1 MDHLMQMKVFPAF
14 LHRSVQTESGVETL
28 QNIQVQIQAE
38 EGEQNTET
46 GEPNQ
51 DPENLSAEV
60 QRHQPAGGGGQRV
73 RLHSCSTSVFH
84 FICFIVCIRAR

>member
-1 MDHLMQMKVFPAF
+1 MQMKVFPGF

-28 QNIQVQIQAE
+28 QNILVQIQAE

-60 QRHQPAGGGGQRV
+60 QRHQPAGEGRQSV
-73 RLHSCSTSVFH
+73 RFHSCTTLVLH
-84 FICFIVCIRAR
+84 FICFIVYMRAR

>member
-1 MDHLMQMKVFPAF
+1 MQMKVFPGF
-14 LHRSVQTESGVETL
+14 LQRSVQAESGVETL

-60 QRHQPAGGGGQRV
+60 QRHQPAGEGRQRQTSQ
-73 RLHSCSTSVFH
+73 LHHLGFSFYLLYCLYACTLE
-84 FICFIVCIRAR
+84 II